1 MRPLLLLSGANQLRS
16 LQSCMV
22 LKRKYAILSLGTL
35 RVVVLR
41 IIESLGLIITA
52 CGGGWLLEASGGA
65 VAGGRDIAKLMPRW
79 SMVGAIVHGTASLA
93 DIGARLPVQQGG
105 LVAESR

>member
-1 MRPLLLLSGANQLRS
+1 MRGLRMRPLLLLSGANQLRS

-41 IIESLGLIITA
+41 IVESL
-52 CGGGWLLEASGGA
+52 
-65 VAGGRDIAKLMPRW
+65 
-79 SMVGAIVHGTASLA
+79 
-93 DIGARLPVQQGG
+93 
-105 LVAESR
+105 